1 MGVPFSQPQVEESGG
16 RWKPL
21 AIGAVLM
28 AAILGSILY
37 FGRPEPT
44 APAAI
49 NPYGE
54 NLRLS
59 DLKLSAAENFVGV
72 SVHYLDGKIANVGG
86 KTVKAATVEV
96 VFRNSL
102 GEVVQRENQPLM
114 LLVPGPA
121 GTYTDLAPVSKMGLR
136 PNENREFRLTFE
148 HISAD
153 WDRGY
158 PELRFVQLTLE

>member
-1 MGVPFSQPQVEESGG
+1 MGVPFSQPRVEESGG

-21 AIGAVLM
+21 AVGALVVV
-28 AAILGSILY
+28 AALAALY
-37 FGRPEPT
+37 IFGRPKPT
-44 APAAI
+44 APPTI
-49 NPYGE
+49 NPYAE

-72 SVHYLDGKIANVGG
+72 SVNCLGGKIANVGN
-86 KTVKAATVEV
+86 KTVTAATIEV

-114 LLVPGPA
+114 IMVPGPG
-121 GTYTDLAPVSKMGLR
+121 GTYTDLVPVSKVGLH
-136 PNENREFRLTFE
+136 PNETREFRLTFE

-158 PELRFVQLTLE
+158 PELRFIQLTLQ